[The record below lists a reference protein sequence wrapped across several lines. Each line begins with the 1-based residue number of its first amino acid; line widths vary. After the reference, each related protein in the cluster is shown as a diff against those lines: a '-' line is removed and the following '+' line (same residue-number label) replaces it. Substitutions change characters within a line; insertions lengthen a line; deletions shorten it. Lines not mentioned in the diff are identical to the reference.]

1 MSSEARFRALADHAP
16 VMLWLARPTGEC
28 ELFNQQW
35 LDFTGRTMA
44 QELGVG
50 WTEQVHAADL
60 RACLQTFHASVAARV
75 PFRREYR
82 LRRHDGVFRWI
93 LDTGTPRYEHDVLV
107 GFVGS
112 CLDITEL
119 RDAQDLRLRELHH
132 RVKNNLQLISSLLN
146 LTKASLDAKGRAVL
160 DETQARIRSIALVHQ
175 RLDQIGELTS
185 VPMVT
190 YIGELASN
198 LHAALASSRIA
209 LRTTVDELA
218 LPIDLAIPC
227 GLILNEL
234 ITNALKHAFPDRA
247 GTVEITAIQLP
258 PNGFRITVAD
268 DGVGLPPGFEVTT
281 SESLGFQLVTT
292 LVDQLGGSFEIRR
305 GLGTAFDLVVSSR

>member
-1 MSSEARFRALADHAP
+1 
-16 VMLWLARPTGEC
+16 
-28 ELFNQQW
+28 
-35 LDFTGRTMA
+35 
-44 QELGVG
+44 
-50 WTEQVHAADL
+50 
-60 RACLQTFHASVAARV
+60 
-75 PFRREYR
+75 
-82 LRRHDGVFRWI
+82 VFRWI
-93 LDTGTPRYEHDVLV
+93 LDTGTPRYEHGVFV

-160 DETQARIRSIALVHQ
+160 DETQARIRSIALV
-175 RLDQIGELTS
+175 
-185 VPMVT
+185 
-190 YIGELASN
+190 
-198 LHAALASSRIA
+198 
-209 LRTTVDELA
+209 
-218 LPIDLAIPC
+218 
-227 GLILNEL
+227 
-234 ITNALKHAFPDRA
+234 
-247 GTVEITAIQLP
+247 VEITAIQLP